1 MTLAPYV
8 EIGESVPAR
17 YRAVGGGKISLLHK
31 LRACDEHTGL
41 EEEEQE
47 MIRFCRQTAL
57 PIVVLCA
64 GLAFVVAPSGSSYAD
79 DVKRDRIDPSPIQ
92 QGIEVSPIPFE
103 KLNLKGKAPAV
114 VALGSYLVNAAADCN
129 GCHTFPHFLR
139 PGGTVPGTTNTTGN
153 VTGLGSNPS
162 YGNPYLDPPQQ
173 PLDGQLKANI
183 NADTTHG
190 TVGYT
195 MTGVPIYQ
203 FNHFLGGGRCFG
215 FFMSRNIT
223 PDDSGKPRGLTEAE
237 FIQVMRQG
245 TDISCNK
252 PNPPQYGGVVDPVC
266 STPEGLGAGTSFNP
280 NVLQTMPWQ
289 TFHNMTDM
297 HLKAIYAYLS
307 ALPQSKACNTVVNG
321 CAGFFG
327 NAKGAGEVGTNRYRY
342 ANTDDCPNNLVNGA
356 GKPNV
361 GDDGSPYGV
370 SPPQ

>member
-1 MTLAPYV
+1 MKA
-8 EIGESVPAR
+8 
-17 YRAVGGGKISLLHK
+17 
-31 LRACDEHTGL
+31 D
-41 EEEEQE
+41 
-47 MIRFCRQTAL
+47 TAI
-57 PIVVLCA
+57 PIVVVSAALT
-64 GLAFVVAPSGSSYAD
+64 FVVPSGSSYAAD
-79 DVKRDRIDPSPIQ
+79 NNGDNIDTSLIQ
-92 QGIEVSPIPFE
+92 QGFDASPIPPE
-103 KLNLKGKAPAV
+103 KLNLMGKSPAMV
-114 VALGSYLVNAAADCN
+114 GLGSYLVNGAADCN
-129 GCHTFPHFLR
+129 GCHTFPHYLR
-139 PGGTVPGTTNTTGN
+139 PGGTRTTATNTTAN
-153 VTGLGSNPS
+153 VTGLGSNPT

-173 PLDGQLKANI
+173 PLQGQLQVNI